1 MLQRGLNG
9 FSYRDISE
17 PMGVKNAAIHYHFP
31 NKMDL
36 VKALIDENHQV
47 LRRSTAQFMA
57 YGGPALPQLE
67 GPVCFYHEPVQLR
80 PPDLHGR
87 CAGD

>member
-1 MLQRGLNG
+1 MMNTATNTRDQIIDRAFQLMLQKGLNG

-57 YGGPALPQLE
+57 
-67 GPVCFYHEPVQLR
+67 
-80 PPDLHGR
+80 
-87 CAGD
+87 